1 MVSTILQMAVYGLL
15 YCPIGLA
22 WFGILGHPLMTG
34 TIVAFIFGASVA
46 LLYQFHCAVEAKRRV
61 MALEQLVGRE
71 LPDEDYVR
79 EWELGKTFAS
89 ASVTIYTRVGLLF
102 SMVSLAIWA
111 VVVIVRSIS
120 TL

>member
-1 MVSTILQMAVYGLL
+1 
-15 YCPIGLA
+15 
-22 WFGILGHPLMTG
+22 MTG
-34 TIVAFIFGASVA
+34 TIVAFIFGAIVA